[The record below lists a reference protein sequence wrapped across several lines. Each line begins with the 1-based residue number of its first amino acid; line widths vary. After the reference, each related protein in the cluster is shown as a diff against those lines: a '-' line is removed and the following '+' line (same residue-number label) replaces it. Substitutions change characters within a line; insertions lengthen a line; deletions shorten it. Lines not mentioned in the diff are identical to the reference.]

1 MHSQSEDP
9 CRAINK
15 RYSPPRK
22 ARSQRRL
29 KLDQVPHQPKFPAV
43 LKVNI
48 HEAKTH
54 LSRYAK
60 RVKAGET
67 ILLCDRNQPFA
78 EIRPYGKTGPKK
90 PAKRRMG
97 MDEGKGIL
105 TDDWD
110 SAETNAAI
118 AALFGVDEKPAP

>member
-1 MHSQSEDP
+1 M
-9 CRAINK
+9 
-15 RYSPPRK
+15 
-22 ARSQRRL
+22 L
-29 KLDQVPHQPKFPAV
+29 KI
-43 LKVNI
+43 NI

-67 ILLCDRNQPFA
+67 IVLCDRNKPFA
-78 EIRPYGKTGPKK
+78 EIRPYGKAAAK

-97 MDEGKGIL
+97 QDEGKIIL

-110 SAETNAAI
+110 SPATNAAI
-118 AALFGVDEKPAP
+118 SALFGLETKRAP